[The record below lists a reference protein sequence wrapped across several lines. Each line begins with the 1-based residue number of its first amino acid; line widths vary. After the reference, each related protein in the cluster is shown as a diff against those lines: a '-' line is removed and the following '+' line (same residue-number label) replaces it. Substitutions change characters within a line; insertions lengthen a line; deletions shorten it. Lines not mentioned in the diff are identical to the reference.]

1 MTGND
6 ALRSEID
13 SPGNSN
19 GLSCSMTK
27 ALFYTDFSTDP
38 YYNMAVDEW
47 LFEKV
52 ASGQA
57 AVCIRLYTW
66 SPGAITFGNN
76 QRREKALD
84 DTKLGQTCLI
94 RRVTGGRALYH
105 DPSEL
110 TYAFV
115 FDRDKVSKEHLSGS
129 IVETGASIADL
140 LVAFLFQVGIE
151 ADYLKSCRSA
161 PTASSQFHSAPC
173 FASQARQ
180 ELVAG
185 GQKVVASAQRR
196 IGSVTL
202 QHGAI
207 KISGTASH
215 PALELSDRKL
225 GGSGPIVALKE
236 DRFRELADLFS
247 SEVAFRLQLEL
258 KKAVLNGVEKQQLRR
273 RRQYVE
279 KCPLE
284 RRRLN
289 KRYAPGVYE
298 ICGPVADL

>member
-1 MTGND
+1 MT
-6 ALRSEID
+6 E
-13 SPGNSN
+13 
-19 GLSCSMTK
+19 
-27 ALFYTDFSTDP
+27 ALFYTDFAADP

-52 ASGQA
+52 ASGDA
-57 AVCIRLYTW
+57 AVCVRLYSW
-66 SPGAITFGNN
+66 SPGAITIGHN
-76 QRREKALD
+76 QRRERALD
-84 DTKLGQTCLI
+84 FSRLGQTCLI

-105 DPSEL
+105 DSSEL

-115 FDRDKVSKEHLSGS
+115 FDRHRMSDKHLSGS
-129 IVETGASIADL
+129 IVETGAVIADL
-140 LVAFLFQVGIE
+140 LVSFLSRLGIE
-151 ADYLKSCRSA
+151 ADYLRRCRPGPSESA
-161 PTASSQFHSAPC
+161 GFHSAPC

-185 GQKVVASAQRR
+185 NQKVVASAQRR

-207 KISGTASH
+207 KISGAASH
-215 PALELSDRKL
+215 PALELSSGKL
-225 GGSGPIVALKE
+225 ESSGRIPALE
-236 DRFRELADLFS
+236 EERFDESADLFS

-258 KKAVLNGVEKQQLRR
+258 KRTVLSGIEKQQLRR
-273 RRQYVE
+273 RRQYVK

-289 KRYAPGVYE
+289 KRYAPGVYGM
-298 ICGPVADL
+298 CGPVADL